1 MIGSAALAA
10 ATLLT
15 VAGCAPSSSAG
26 AATGAAAGHVPSYAQ
41 TLAQAKR
48 TFTAYVD
55 TSSAAAAAGDD
66 TTGLADIADAQWY
79 QVSGQYTTLAN
90 AGTPVPRYSY
100 GSPQFYL
107 PAPAAYPHW
116 FAVTVDRGTAA
127 GAHVGPVLPTIMV
140 FEQAK
145 ATKPWTLNGTAVLDQ
160 PLPAIARR
168 SDGYAVAAPPADA
181 SARLR
186 PDVVG
191 PTQAAVVDQGPANP
205 SAAVITPGPLTTG
218 LYATQAAQGR
228 AEKARGLVYQWL
240 LLGQPFPQFQLRL
253 QDGGD
258 LVLYGMN
265 LDTFT
270 EHPNLVKGAPIPVP
284 AGFTPLLAAPTE
296 VGYHEVYAYWTD
308 EFAAIDPAATT
319 AGGRVSIIGFSSGP
333 SYGHAY

>member
-10 ATLLT
+10 ATLLA
-15 VAGCAPSSSAG
+15 VLGCAPSSPADAG
-26 AATGAAAGHVPSYAQ
+26 AGAGHVPSYAQ
-41 TLAQAKR
+41 TLAQAKGA
-48 TFTAYVD
+48 FTGYVD
-55 TSSAAAAAGDD
+55 ASTAAAAAGDD
-66 TTGLADIADAQWY
+66 TTGLADVADAQWF
-79 QVSGQYTTLAN
+79 QVKAQYLTLAN
-90 AGTPVPRYSY
+90 AGVAVPRYSY

-107 PAPAAYPHW
+107 PAPAAYPRW
-116 FAVTVDRGTAA
+116 FAVAVDRGTTVS
-127 GAHVGPVLPTIMV
+127 AHVGPVLHTIMV
-140 FEQAK
+140 FEQTK
-145 ATKPWTLNGTAVLDQ
+145 ADKPWTLDGTAVLDQ
-160 PLPAIARR
+160 PLPEVARR
-168 SDGYAVAAPPADA
+168 SDGYAVAAPPADP
-181 SARLR
+181 SVWLR

-191 PTQAAVVDQGPANP
+191 PAQAAVVDQGPANP

-218 LYATQAAQGR
+218 LYTAQSAQAR

-270 EHPNLVKGAPIPVP
+270 EHPNLVKGSPIPVP

-308 EFAAIDPAATT
+308 QFAAIDPATT
-319 AGGRVSIIGFSSGP
+319 AAHGRVSIIGFSSGP